1 LIGPSPVIHLEFHL
15 EMLSWTSGFSWRGTA
30 QESRLI
36 QVRIPSLGR
45 IQAFKATQIA
55 TKINK

>member
-1 LIGPSPVIHLEFHL
+1 
-15 EMLSWTSGFSWRGTA
+15 MLSWTSGFSWRGTA
-30 QESRLI
+30 QEFWFI
-36 QVRIPSLGR
+36 QVRMPNLGR